1 MKIRSF
7 ISLNLPPSLRY
18 ELSEHAKLIAGQDK
32 RQQIR
37 WLPPENYHLT
47 LVFLGEV
54 ESAILSVLQFA
65 LEQKLEAA
73 ESVPLT
79 ISTITPF
86 PFSRP
91 RIAAAL
97 VEQTA
102 ELLQLQRD
110 LLNCVRKYCVR
121 KCGISPE
128 NRRFVPHVTL
138 GRLKPHAGK
147 TVDFKV
153 RNILSSGI
161 ADSVSLFRS
170 ELAPSGAIYTAL
182 VEIPLRTLSE

>member
-7 ISLNLPPSLRY
+7 ISLDLPLSLRH
-18 ELSEHAKLIAGQDK
+18 ELSGHAKLIAGQDK
-32 RQQIR
+32 HQEIR

-47 LVFLGEV
+47 LVFSGDV
-54 ESAILSVLQFA
+54 ESAILSGLQFA

-79 ISTITPF
+79 ISAITPF

-102 ELLQLQRD
+102 ELLRLQSD
-110 LLNCVRKYCVR
+110 VANCVRKY
-121 KCGISPE
+121 GITPE
-128 NRRFVPHVTL
+128 RRRFVPHVTL

-147 TVDFKV
+147 TIDFQA
-153 RNILSSGI
+153 RNILLSGI
-161 ADSVSLFRS
+161 AGSVTLFQS
-170 ELAPSGAIYTAL
+170 ELTPDGSIHTAL
-182 VEIPLRTLSE
+182 AEIPLRTLPE

>member
-1 MKIRSF
+1 MKIRTF
-7 ISLNLPPSLRY
+7 ISLDLPLSLRH
-18 ELSEHAKLIAGQDK
+18 ELSGHAKLIAGQDK

-37 WLPPENYHLT
+37 WMPPESYHLT

-54 ESAILSVLQFA
+54 ESVILSGLQFA

-73 ESVPLT
+73 VSVPLA

-110 LLNCVRKYCVR
+110 LLDCVR
-121 KCGISPE
+121 KCGITLE

-147 TVDFKV
+147 TIDFQA
-153 RNILSSGI
+153 RNILL
-161 ADSVSLFRS
+161 SVFAESVTLFQS
-170 ELAPSGAIYTAL
+170 ELAPSGAIHTAL
-182 VEIPLRTLSE
+182 AEIPLSTLPE

>member
-7 ISLNLPPSLRY
+7 ISLDLPLSLRH
-18 ELSEHAKLIAGQDK
+18 ELSGHAKLIAGQDK
-32 RQQIR
+32 RQKIR

-47 LVFLGEV
+47 LVFLGEI
-54 ESAILSVLQFA
+54 ESAILSGLQFA

-79 ISTITPF
+79 ISAITPF

-97 VEQTA
+97 VEHTTEMLRQQSDVA
-102 ELLQLQRD
+102 
-110 LLNCVRKYCVR
+110 NCVR
-121 KCGISPE
+121 KCGITPE
-128 NRRFVPHVTL
+128 RRRFVPHETL

-147 TVDFKV
+147 TVDFNV
-153 RNILSSGI
+153 RNILLSGF
-161 ADSVSLFRS
+161 ADSVTLFQS
-170 ELAPSGAIYTAL
+170 ELTQDGAIHTAL
-182 VEIPLRTLSE
+182 VEIPLRTLPE

>member
-7 ISLNLPPSLRY
+7 ISLDLPLSLRH
-18 ELSEHAKLIAGQDK
+18 ELSGHAKLIAGQDK
-32 RQQIR
+32 RQKIR

-54 ESAILSVLQFA
+54 ESTILSGLQFE

-73 ESVPLT
+73 ESVLLT
-79 ISTITPF
+79 ISAITPF

-97 VEQTA
+97 VVHTA
-102 ELLQLQRD
+102 ALLRLQSD
-110 LLNCVRKYCVR
+110 VANCVRKY
-121 KCGISPE
+121 GITLE
-128 NRRFVPHVTL
+128 RRRFVPHVTL
-138 GRLKPHAGK
+138 GRLKPRAGK

-153 RNILSSGI
+153 RNILLSGI
-161 ADSVSLFRS
+161 ADYVTLFQS
-170 ELAPSGAIYTAL
+170 ELTPDGAIHTAL
-182 VEIPLRTLSE
+182 AEIPLRTLPE

>member
-7 ISLNLPPSLRY
+7 ISLDLPLSLRH
-18 ELSEHAKLIAGQDK
+18 ELSGHAKLIAGQDK
-32 RQQIR
+32 RQKIR

-54 ESAILSVLQFA
+54 ESAVLSGLQFE

-79 ISTITPF
+79 ISAITPF

-97 VEQTA
+97 VERTA
-102 ELLQLQRD
+102 ELLRLQSD
-110 LLNCVRKYCVR
+110 VANCVRN
-121 KCGISPE
+121 CGITPE
-128 NRRFVPHVTL
+128 RRRFVPHVTL
-138 GRLKPHAGK
+138 GRVKPRAGK
-147 TVDFKV
+147 SVDFKA
-153 RNILSSGI
+153 RNILLSGI
-161 ADSVSLFRS
+161 ADSVTLFQS
-170 ELAPSGAIYTAL
+170 ELTPDGAIHTAL
-182 VEIPLRTLSE
+182 AEIPLRALPE

>member
-7 ISLNLPPSLRY
+7 ISLNLPLSLRH
-18 ELSEHAKLIAGQDK
+18 ELSGHARLIAGQDK

-37 WLPPENYHLT
+37 WLPQENYHLT

-54 ESAILSVLQFA
+54 ESAILSSLQFA

-73 ESVPLT
+73 ESVPLR
-79 ISTITPF
+79 IPTITPF

-97 VEQTA
+97 LEQTA
-102 ELLQLQRD
+102 ELLLLQREVV
-110 LLNCVRKYCVR
+110 NCVR
-121 KCGISPE
+121 KCGITPE

-147 TVDFKV
+147 TIDFQV
-153 RNILSSGI
+153 RNILFYGITQSVTLFQSELDSSGSI
-161 ADSVSLFRS
+161 H
-170 ELAPSGAIYTAL
+170 TAL
-182 VEIPLRTLSE
+182 AEIPLRILPG

>member
-7 ISLNLPPSLRY
+7 ISLDFPLSLRH
-18 ELSEHAKLIAGQDK
+18 ELSGYAKLIAGQNK
-32 RQQIR
+32 RRQIR
-37 WLPPENYHLT
+37 WLSPRNYHLT

-54 ESAILSVLQFA
+54 ESAILSGLQFA

-79 ISTITPF
+79 ISAITPF

-97 VEQTA
+97 VEHTA
-102 ELLQLQRD
+102 KLLRLQSD
-110 LLNCVRKYCVR
+110 VANCVRKN
-121 KCGISPE
+121 GITLE
-128 NRRFVPHVTL
+128 RRRFVPHVTL

-153 RNILSSGI
+153 RNILLSGI
-161 ADSVSLFRS
+161 ADSVTLFQS
-170 ELAPSGAIYTAL
+170 ELTTDGAIHTAL
-182 VEIPLRTLSE
+182 VEILLRTLPE

>member
-7 ISLNLPPSLRY
+7 ISLDLPLSLRH
-18 ELSEHAKLIAGQDK
+18 ELSGHAKLIAGQDK
-32 RQQIR
+32 RQKIR

-73 ESVPLT
+73 VSVPLT

-91 RIAAAL
+91 RIAALL

-110 LLNCVRKYCVR
+110 LLNCVRKYR
-121 KCGISPE
+121 ITPE
-128 NRRFVPHVTL
+128 RRRFVPHVTL

-147 TVDFKV
+147 TIDFQA
-153 RNILSSGI
+153 RNILLSGF
-161 ADSVSLFRS
+161 AESVTLFHS
-170 ELAPSGAIYTAL
+170 ELTPDGAIHTAL
-182 VEIPLRTLSE
+182 VEIPLRTLPE

>member
-7 ISLNLPPSLRY
+7 ISLNLSQSLRH
-18 ELSEHAKLIAGQDK
+18 ELSGHAKLIAGQDK

-37 WLPPENYHLT
+37 WLPPESYHLT

-73 ESVPLT
+73 VSVPLT

-91 RIAAAL
+91 RIAALL

-110 LLNCVRKYCVR
+110 LLNCVRK
-121 KCGISPE
+121 CGITPE

-147 TVDFKV
+147 TIDFQA
-153 RNILSSGI
+153 RNILLSGF
-161 ADSVSLFRS
+161 AESVTLFQS
-170 ELAPSGAIYTAL
+170 ELTPDGAIHTAL
-182 VEIPLRTLSE
+182 AEIPLRTLPE